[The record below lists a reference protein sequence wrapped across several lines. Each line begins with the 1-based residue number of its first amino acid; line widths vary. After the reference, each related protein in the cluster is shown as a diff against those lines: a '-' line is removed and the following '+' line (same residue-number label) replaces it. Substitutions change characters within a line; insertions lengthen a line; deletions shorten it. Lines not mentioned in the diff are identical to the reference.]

1 VPVFPIIEQLTS
13 QKGGNENVIEDV
25 KFRLMERIEKA
36 LLRKGNKIGH
46 KRTSEQT
53 VICEEIKAFVLY

>member
-1 VPVFPIIEQLTS
+1 
-13 QKGGNENVIEDV
+13 VIEDV

-36 LLRKGNKIGH
+36 LLREGNKIGY

-53 VICEEIKAFVLY
+53 RDMRENQSLCTVLMADGCMSTIEGFGAKQV